1 MENMWAANLAGV
13 QLISK
18 CNKKIG
24 FIVFLLIQTVN
35 MQGLFHWKIKKVLLL
50 LLHFNQLW
58 KKSIDKLNKIWVE
71 KGSEFQNRS
80 MKSWLQKNRLEFIQ
94 HIM

>member
-1 MENMWAANLAGV
+1 MENMWAANLTGV

-35 MQGLFHWKIKKVLLL
+35 MQGLFH
-50 LLHFNQLW
+50 
-58 KKSIDKLNKIWVE
+58 
-71 KGSEFQNRS
+71 
-80 MKSWLQKNRLEFIQ
+80 
-94 HIM
+94 